1 MLYGVGDSPTP
12 YFCTMKIIIPLFP
25 LHLVIFPESRYP
37 LHIFEPRYKILIKES
52 LERDTGFG
60 IVARFGDK
68 ISDVCTYVKVE
79 KVIKRYPG
87 GESDIIVRGISRYL
101 IEKVELHPVG
111 YLTATVEPYDDITEI
126 KDHNKEIQ
134 LIILFEEFL
143 SKLNFSLPEE
153 YWESLRNSRNKSF
166 KLAEKAGLTIEQQ
179 QEFLIIRSEN
189 LRLNFLI
196 DHLNNLE
203 KRYSQQELIQKLIIQ
218 DGYLNETKE

>member
-1 MLYGVGDSPTP
+1 MGLENLQLQ
-12 YFCTMKIIIPLFP
+12 FFNMKIIIPLFP

-37 LHIFEPRYKILIKES
+37 LHIFEPRYKVLVKES

-68 ISDVCTYVKVE
+68 ISDVCTYVKIE
-79 KVIKRYPG
+79 KLIKKYPT

-111 YLTATVEPYDDITEI
+111 YLIANAEPYDDIYEI
-126 KDHNKEIQ
+126 KDHNKEIE

-143 SKLNFSLPEE
+143 SKINFSLPDE

-166 KLAEKAGLTIEQQ
+166 KIAEKAGLTIEQQ
-179 QEFLIIRSEN
+179 QELLVLRSEN

-196 DHLNNLE
+196 EHLNNLE
-203 KRYSQQELIQKLIIQ
+203 KKYTQQEVIQKLIFQ
-218 DGYLNETKE
+218 NGYLNETKE